1 MRKVTVVLAV
11 GIGLAVLAGGLHL
24 AWQGVST
31 RAAQVKDDK
40 KDDKGAGK
48 QTAGPGVPVETA
60 TARPSTS
67 SSDIHAI
74 GSLQSDESVQIA
86 PEIAGR
92 ISEIAFREG
101 EPVREGEILVKF
113 DDSLVA
119 AEVAEQEARYA
130 LAKSNLDRAEQLGK
144 TGNVTLRARD
154 EATAAF
160 ESTRATL
167 ELVKVRHQM
176 HTLRAPFSGVVGL
189 RTGSVGAFVSVGT
202 AIVNLEKIDSLK
214 VDFSIPELHLRDVA
228 VGQHVQ
234 VSVDALPDKVFAG
247 SIYAINP
254 MVDVNGR
261 ALRIRARLPNV
272 DGTLRPGLFARLTVE
287 GPKKQNVVVVPES
300 AIVPQGSD
308 AFVYRVEN
316 GTAVQVKVR
325 LGQRRAG
332 FATVLEGL
340 EPDAVVITAGQ
351 QRLRNG
357 ARVEVVA
364 SAPQSKG

>member
-1 MRKVTVVLAV
+1 MRKWFVLVIIAGV
-11 GIGLAVLAGGLHL
+11 GFAVLA
-24 AWQGVST
+24 AGVQIFRQDDRL
-31 RAAQVKDDK
+31 RAAQVND
-40 KDDKGAGK
+40 KDDKGPRMQVG
-48 QTAGPGVPVETA
+48 GPRVPVETS

-86 PEIAGR
+86 PELAGR

-101 EPVREGEILVKF
+101 EQVREGDVLIKF
-113 DDSLVA
+113 DDALVQ
-119 AEVAEQEARYA
+119 AEIAEQEARYA
-130 LAKSNLDRAEQLGK
+130 LVKSNLDRANQLAK
-144 TGNVTLRARD
+144 TGNVTERARD
-154 EATAAF
+154 EAIAAF
-160 ESTRATL
+160 EGNRATL
-167 ELVKVRHQM
+167 DLAKVRLDKHII
-176 HTLRAPFSGVVGL
+176 RAPFAGVVGL
-189 RTGSVGAFVSVGT
+189 RSASVGAFVGVGT
-202 AIVNLEKIDSLK
+202 AIVNLEKIDALK
-214 VDFSIPELHLRDVA
+214 VDFSIPELHLGDIS
-228 VGQHVQ
+228 VGQKVR
-234 VSVDALPDKVFAG
+234 VAVDALPNKVFEG
-247 SIYAINP
+247 TIYAINP

-287 GPKKQNVVVVPES
+287 GPTKQNVVVVPES

-308 AFVYRVEN
+308 SFVYRVEN

-340 EPDAVVITAGQ
+340 EPDAIVVTAGQ